1 LPGFS
6 ILYDFSFGK
15 NVYYTHKTITIG
27 LLRMKYIVLLPF
39 IFFGFQLT
47 AQDVNLSSE
56 VYPEFKEC
64 ENIDYENQAQCF
76 NHTLITYIVSNFE
89 MPEIVLTESYR
100 GQFTIIFEV
109 DESGEFQMIY
119 LDAAYDE
126 LKEEI
131 QRVFKSLPV
140 IKPATYNGRPIHM
153 QFKMPLKIP
162 LQNNVVVQPVKAADG
177 IELQEEEESETVVQ
191 TVTNELSEYE
201 KIKSD
206 KFTSPRYSSQINI
219 PLSHEFYSRFDAQ
232 FNQIGTNT
240 HSASKPLMFSEVNKY
255 YDFEAN
261 RDEMLQDRN
270 TLAGRKLWNEHLV
283 RFQTEKYWFAID
295 PGFDLQIGKDFEQ
308 TEHDFT
314 YNNGREFIIQGG
326 LGDKFNFYSVIYE
339 SQGRFAQYYNNFA
352 ESIRPAG
359 GDPAIIPGR
368 GIAKTFMNDGYDY
381 PVAEGYLSFTPSE
394 FINIQ
399 FGHGNNF
406 IGDGYRS
413 LLLSDNPSPY
423 PYLKLN
429 TKFWKI
435 KYTNTWMSLRD
446 VRPAV
451 TNSGSFRT
459 KYIANHYLSLNISK
473 RLNLGFFESVMWE
486 NDNDRGF
493 DLNYLNPVIFYRAIE
508 FATGADG
515 GNAIIG
521 LTGKYK
527 ISNQMYAYGQWL
539 IDEFSSSD
547 VFGGEGSWKNK
558 LGFQLG
564 LKYFNAFDVKNLY
577 LQAEYNQVRPYTY
590 SHNSVTLN
598 YGHNNQ
604 SMAHLWGANFREI
617 IGIARY
623 KKDRWYGAAKLIYGE
638 RGFDFSETGDYYGQ
652 DIYRNEEDR
661 PFDTGVEIGQGN
673 TSNSFYS
680 ELEAGYI
687 VNPTTNLKLF
697 ASFIYRDFNPQANT
711 SANFENSTA
720 WINFG
725 LRTDIFNWYFDY

>member
-1 LPGFS
+1 
-6 ILYDFSFGK
+6 
-15 NVYYTHKTITIG
+15 
-27 LLRMKYIVLLPF
+27 MKYSLLLAF
-39 IFFGFQLT
+39 IIFSFQLT

-56 VYPEFKEC
+56 VYPEFDEC
-64 ENIDYENQAQCF
+64 KNVDYASQARCF
-76 NHTLITYIVSNFE
+76 NQTLIAYIISNFKI
-89 MPEIVLTESYR
+89 PEIVQTESYK
-100 GQFTIIFEV
+100 GQLTIIFEV
-109 DESGEFQMIY
+109 DESGEFQLIY

-126 LKEEI
+126 LKEETE
-131 QRVFKSLPV
+131 RVFESLPK

-153 QFKMPLKIP
+153 QFKMPLRIP
-162 LQNNVVVQPVKAADG
+162 LQNNVRVQPVEQEDE
-177 IELQEEEESETVVQ
+177 IELREEIEIEPEP
-191 TVTNELSEYE
+191 NALSEYE

-206 KFTSPRYSSQINI
+206 EFTNPRYTSQINI
-219 PLSHEFYSRFDAQ
+219 PLSHEFYSRFDAE

-240 HSASKPLMFSEVNKY
+240 HSASKPLMFAEVSPY
-255 YDFEAN
+255 YNFKEN
-261 RDEMLQDRN
+261 RRELLQDRN
-270 TLAGRKLWNEHLV
+270 TLAGRKLWNEHLI
-283 RFQTEKYWFAID
+283 RFETDKYWFTLD
-295 PGFDLQIGKDFEQ
+295 PGFDLQIGKDFDQKDHE
-308 TEHDFT
+308 FT
-314 YNNGREFIIQGG
+314 YNNGREFIVQGG
-326 LGDKFNFYSVIYE
+326 LGKNFNFYSVIYE
-339 SQGRFAQYYNNFA
+339 SQGRFAEYYNRFA
-352 ESIRPAG
+352 ESLRPAG

-368 GIAKTFMNDGYDY
+368 GIAKIFMDDGYDY

-539 IDEFSSSD
+539 IDEFSSTD

-558 LGFQLG
+558 LGFQAG
-564 LKYFNAFDVKNLY
+564 FKYFNAFDVENFY

-590 SHNSVTLN
+590 SHNSITLN

-604 SMAHLWGANFREI
+604 SMAHLWGANFREF

-623 KKDRWYGAAKLIYGE
+623 RKDRYFGSAKLIYGK
-638 RGFDFSETGDYYGQ
+638 RGFDFSDQGAYYGQ
-652 DIYRNEEDR
+652 DIYRTEENR

-673 TSNSFYS
+673 TTNSFYS

-711 SANFENSTA
+711 PANFENSTT

>member
-1 LPGFS
+1 
-6 ILYDFSFGK
+6 
-15 NVYYTHKTITIG
+15 
-27 LLRMKYIVLLPF
+27 MKYCLLLVFTFFCLSVL
-39 IFFGFQLT
+39 G
-47 AQDVNLSSE
+47 QDSSTVSE
-56 VYPEFKEC
+56 LYPEFKEC
-64 ENIDYENQAQCF
+64 SNVTYANQESCFKNTFLAKFKDEFRLPESFMQENY
-76 NHTLITYIVSNFE
+76 TGKITIV
-89 MPEIVLTESYR
+89 
-100 GQFTIIFEV
+100 FEV
-109 DESGEFQMIY
+109 DEDGIFQVIY
-119 LDAAYDE
+119 LDAAYED
-126 LKEEI
+126 LKTEVR
-131 QRVFKSLPV
+131 RVFAGLPQL
-140 IKPATYNGRPIHM
+140 KPATYNGRAIHM

-162 LQNNVVVQPVKAADG
+162 LDSSSALYPVEDISEENNKEVVA
-177 IELQEEEESETVVQ
+177 QEKESMES
-191 TVTNELSEYE
+191 NILEEYE
-201 KIKSD
+201 RIKSD
-206 KFTSPRYSSQINI
+206 DFTQPRYSSQINI
-219 PLSHEFYSRFDAQ
+219 PLSHEYYSRFDAEI
-232 FNQIGTNT
+232 NQIGVNS
-240 HSASKPLMFSEVNKY
+240 HSASKPLMFAEVNKY
-255 YDFEAN
+255 YDFEAE
-261 RDEMLQDRN
+261 RQEMLQDRN
-270 TLAGRKLWNEHLV
+270 TYAGRKLWNEHLV
-283 RFQTEKYWFAID
+283 RFQTEDYWFTID

-308 TEHDFT
+308 TEHEFT
-314 YNNGREFIIQGG
+314 YNNTREFIVQGG
-326 LGDKFNFYSVIYE
+326 LGKMFNFYSVIYE
-339 SQGRFAQYYNNFA
+339 SQGRFAQYYNDFA

-359 GDPAIIPGR
+359 GDPAIVPGR

-446 VRPAV
+446 VRPEV

-459 KYIANHYLSLNISK
+459 KYIANHYLSLNLTK

-527 ISNQMYAYGQWL
+527 ISNQMYTYGQWL
-539 IDEFSSSD
+539 IDEFSSTD

-564 LKYFNAFDVKNLY
+564 LKYFNAFKVDDLY

-590 SHNSVTLN
+590 SHNSITLN
-598 YGHNNQ
+598 YAHNNQ
-604 SMAHLWGANFREI
+604 SMSHLWGANFREFV
-617 IGIARY
+617 GIARY
-623 KKDRWYGAAKLIYGE
+623 RKDRYYGSAKLILGK
-638 RGFDFSETGDYYGQ
+638 RGFDFSEDGAYYGQ
-652 DIYRNEEDR
+652 DLYRSEEAR
-661 PFDTGVEIGQGN
+661 PFETGVEIGQGN
-673 TSNSFYS
+673 TTNSFYS

-697 ASFIYRDFNPQANT
+697 ANFIYRDFNPQVNT
-711 SANFENSTA
+711 ALNSEISTT

>member
-1 LPGFS
+1 
-6 ILYDFSFGK
+6 
-15 NVYYTHKTITIG
+15 
-27 LLRMKYIVLLPF
+27 MKYILLLPL
-39 IFFGFQLT
+39 ILLNFQIA
-47 AQDVNLSSE
+47 AQDNNLSSE
-56 VYPEFKEC
+56 IYPEFEQC
-64 ENIDYENQAQCF
+64 VNIEYANQAQCF
-76 NHTLITYIVSNFE
+76 NQTLIKHIISNFE
-89 MPEIVLTESYR
+89 VPEIVQTESYK
-100 GQFTIIFEV
+100 GQLTIIFEV
-109 DESGEFQMIY
+109 DEEGEFQLIY

-126 LKEEI
+126 LKEETR
-131 QRVFKSLPV
+131 RVFNLLPNV
-140 IKPATYNGRPIHM
+140 KPATYNGRPIHM
-153 QFKMPLKIP
+153 QFKMPLRIP
-162 LQNNVVVQPVKAADG
+162 LQEDVAVEPVETENE
-177 IELQEEEESETVVQ
+177 IEVREETGEFTPSSDV
-191 TVTNELSEYE
+191 LSEYE
-201 KIKSD
+201 EIKSD
-206 KFTSPRYSSQINI
+206 EFTNPRYSSQINI
-219 PLSHEFYSRFDAQ
+219 PLSHEFYSRFDAE

-240 HSASKPLMFSEVNKY
+240 HSASKPLMFGEVNPY
-255 YDFEAN
+255 YDFEEH
-261 RDEMLQDRN
+261 REELLQDRN
-270 TLAGRKLWNEHLV
+270 TLAGRKLWNEHLI
-283 RFQTEKYWFAID
+283 RFQTDKYWFTLD
-295 PGFDLQIGKDFEQ
+295 PGFDLQLGKDFEQ
-308 TEHDFT
+308 TEHEFT
-314 YNNGREFIIQGG
+314 YNNTRELIIQGG
-326 LGDKFNFYSVIYE
+326 LGEKFNFYSVIYE
-339 SQGRFAQYYNNFA
+339 NQGRFAEYYNRFA

-359 GDPAIIPGR
+359 GDPAIVPGR
-368 GIAKTFMNDGYDY
+368 GIAKTFMDDGYDY

-547 VFGGEGSWKNK
+547 IFGGEGSWKNK
-558 LGFQLG
+558 LGFQAG
-564 LKYFNAFDVKNLY
+564 LKYFNAFNVRDLY

-590 SHNSVTLN
+590 SHNSITLN

-623 KKDRWYGAAKLIYGE
+623 RKDRYFGSAKLIYGE
-638 RGFDFSETGDYYGQ
+638 RGFDFSENGDYYGQ
-652 DIYRNEEDR
+652 DIYRDEADR

-673 TSNSFYS
+673 TTNSFYS

-711 SANFENSTA
+711 ITNFENSTT

>member
-1 LPGFS
+1 M
-6 ILYDFSFGK
+6 FG
-15 NVYYTHKTITIG
+15 
-27 LLRMKYIVLLPF
+27 
-39 IFFGFQLT
+39 
-47 AQDVNLSSE
+47 
-56 VYPEFKEC
+56 
-64 ENIDYENQAQCF
+64 
-76 NHTLITYIVSNFE
+76 
-89 MPEIVLTESYR
+89 
-100 GQFTIIFEV
+100 
-109 DESGEFQMIY
+109 
-119 LDAAYDE
+119 
-126 LKEEI
+126 
-131 QRVFKSLPV
+131 
-140 IKPATYNGRPIHM
+140 
-153 QFKMPLKIP
+153 
-162 LQNNVVVQPVKAADG
+162 
-177 IELQEEEESETVVQ
+177 
-191 TVTNELSEYE
+191 
-201 KIKSD
+201 
-206 KFTSPRYSSQINI
+206 
-219 PLSHEFYSRFDAQ
+219 
-232 FNQIGTNT
+232 
-240 HSASKPLMFSEVNKY
+240 EVNPY
-255 YDFEAN
+255 YDFEEH
-261 RDEMLQDRN
+261 REELLQDRN
-270 TLAGRKLWNEHLV
+270 TLVGRKLWNEHLI
-283 RFQTEKYWFAID
+283 RFQTDKYWFTLD
-295 PGFDLQIGKDFEQ
+295 PGFDLQLGKDFEQ
-308 TEHDFT
+308 TEHEFT
-314 YNNGREFIIQGG
+314 YNNTRELIIQGG
-326 LGDKFNFYSVIYE
+326 LGEKFNFYSVIYE
-339 SQGRFAQYYNNFA
+339 NQGRFAEYYNRFA

-359 GDPAIIPGR
+359 GDPAIVPGR
-368 GIAKTFMNDGYDY
+368 GIAKTFMDDGYDY

-547 VFGGEGSWKNK
+547 IFGGEGSWKNK
-558 LGFQLG
+558 LGFQAG
-564 LKYFNAFDVKNLY
+564 LKYFNAFNVRDLY

-590 SHNSVTLN
+590 SHNSITLN

-623 KKDRWYGAAKLIYGE
+623 RKDRYFGSAKLIYGE
-638 RGFDFSETGDYYGQ
+638 RGFDFSENGDYYGQ
-652 DIYRNEEDR
+652 DIYRDEADR

-673 TSNSFYS
+673 TTNSFYS

-697 ASFIYRDFNPQANT
+697 ASFICRDFNPQANT
-711 SANFENSTA
+711 ITNFENSTT

>member
-1 LPGFS
+1 
-6 ILYDFSFGK
+6 
-15 NVYYTHKTITIG
+15 
-27 LLRMKYIVLLPF
+27 MKYILLLPL
-39 IFFGFQLT
+39 ILLNFQIA
-47 AQDVNLSSE
+47 AQDNNLSSE
-56 VYPEFKEC
+56 IYPEFEQC
-64 ENIDYENQAQCF
+64 VNIEYANQAQCF
-76 NHTLITYIVSNFE
+76 NQTLINHIISNFE
-89 MPEIVLTESYR
+89 VPEIVQTESYK
-100 GQFTIIFEV
+100 GQLTIILEV
-109 DESGEFQMIY
+109 DEEGEFQLIY

-126 LKEEI
+126 LKEETR
-131 QRVFKSLPV
+131 RVFDLLPNV
-140 IKPATYNGRPIHM
+140 KPATYNGRPIHM
-153 QFKMPLKIP
+153 QFKMPLRIP
-162 LQNNVVVQPVKAADG
+162 LQENVVVEPVETENE
-177 IELQEEEESETVVQ
+177 IEVREETGVFTSSNDV
-191 TVTNELSEYE
+191 LSEYE
-201 KIKSD
+201 EIKSD
-206 KFTSPRYSSQINI
+206 EFTNPRYSSQINI
-219 PLSHEFYSRFDAQ
+219 PLSHEFYSRFDAE

-240 HSASKPLMFSEVNKY
+240 HSASKPLMFGEVNPY
-255 YDFEAN
+255 YDFEEH
-261 RDEMLQDRN
+261 REELLQDRN
-270 TLAGRKLWNEHLV
+270 TLVGRKLWNEHLI
-283 RFQTEKYWFAID
+283 RFQTDKYWFTLD
-295 PGFDLQIGKDFEQ
+295 PGFDLQLGKDFEQ
-308 TEHDFT
+308 TEHEFT
-314 YNNGREFIIQGG
+314 YNNTRELIIQGG
-326 LGDKFNFYSVIYE
+326 LGEKFNFYSVIYE
-339 SQGRFAQYYNNFA
+339 NQGRFAEYYNRFA

-359 GDPAIIPGR
+359 GDPAIVPGR
-368 GIAKTFMNDGYDY
+368 GIAKTFMDDGYDY

-547 VFGGEGSWKNK
+547 IFGGEGSWKNK
-558 LGFQLG
+558 LGFQAG
-564 LKYFNAFDVKNLY
+564 LKYFNAFNVRDLY

-590 SHNSVTLN
+590 SHNSITLN

-604 SMAHLWGANFREI
+604 SMAHHWGANFREI

-623 KKDRWYGAAKLIYGE
+623 RKDRYFGSAKLIYGE
-638 RGFDFSETGDYYGQ
+638 RGFDFSENGDYYGQ
-652 DIYRNEEDR
+652 DIYRDEADR

-673 TSNSFYS
+673 TTNSFYS

-711 SANFENSTA
+711 ITNFENSTA

>member
-1 LPGFS
+1 
-6 ILYDFSFGK
+6 
-15 NVYYTHKTITIG
+15 
-27 LLRMKYIVLLPF
+27 MKYILLLPL
-39 IFFGFQLT
+39 ILLNFQIA
-47 AQDVNLSSE
+47 AQDNNLSSE
-56 VYPEFKEC
+56 IYPEFEQC
-64 ENIDYENQAQCF
+64 VNIEYANQAQCF
-76 NHTLITYIVSNFE
+76 NQTLINHIISNFE
-89 MPEIVLTESYR
+89 VPEIVQTESYK
-100 GQFTIIFEV
+100 GQLTIIFEV
-109 DESGEFQMIY
+109 DEEGEFQLIY

-126 LKEEI
+126 LKEETR
-131 QRVFKSLPV
+131 RVFNLLPNV
-140 IKPATYNGRPIHM
+140 KPATYNGRPIHM
-153 QFKMPLKIP
+153 QFKMPLRIP
-162 LQNNVVVQPVKAADG
+162 LQENVVVEPVETENE
-177 IELQEEEESETVVQ
+177 IEVREETGVFTSSNDV
-191 TVTNELSEYE
+191 LSEYE
-201 KIKSD
+201 EIKSD
-206 KFTSPRYSSQINI
+206 EFTNPRYSSQINI
-219 PLSHEFYSRFDAQ
+219 PLSHEFYSRFDAE

-240 HSASKPLMFSEVNKY
+240 HSASKPLMFGEVNPY
-255 YDFEAN
+255 YDFEEH
-261 RDEMLQDRN
+261 RDELLQDRN
-270 TLAGRKLWNEHLV
+270 TLVGRKLWNEHLI
-283 RFQTEKYWFAID
+283 RFQTDKYWFTLD
-295 PGFDLQIGKDFEQ
+295 PGFDLQLGKDFEQ
-308 TEHDFT
+308 TEHEFT
-314 YNNGREFIIQGG
+314 YNNTRELIIQGG
-326 LGDKFNFYSVIYE
+326 LGEKFNFYSVIYE
-339 SQGRFAQYYNNFA
+339 NQGRFAEYYNRFA

-359 GDPAIIPGR
+359 GDPAIVPGR
-368 GIAKTFMNDGYDY
+368 GIAKTFMDDGYDY

-547 VFGGEGSWKNK
+547 IFGGEGSWKNK
-558 LGFQLG
+558 LGFQAG
-564 LKYFNAFDVKNLY
+564 LKYFNAFNVRDLY

-590 SHNSVTLN
+590 SHNSITLN

-623 KKDRWYGAAKLIYGE
+623 RKDRYFGSAKLIYGE
-638 RGFDFSETGDYYGQ
+638 RGFDFFENGDYYGQ
-652 DIYRNEEDR
+652 DIYRDEADR

-673 TSNSFYS
+673 TTNSFYS

-711 SANFENSTA
+711 ITNFENSTT

>member
-1 LPGFS
+1 
-6 ILYDFSFGK
+6 
-15 NVYYTHKTITIG
+15 
-27 LLRMKYIVLLPF
+27 MKYILLLPL
-39 IFFGFQLT
+39 ILLNFQIA
-47 AQDVNLSSE
+47 AQDNNLSSE
-56 VYPEFKEC
+56 IYPEFEQC
-64 ENIDYENQAQCF
+64 VNIEYANQAQCF
-76 NHTLITYIVSNFE
+76 NQTLINHIISNFE
-89 MPEIVLTESYR
+89 VPEIVQTESYK
-100 GQFTIIFEV
+100 GQLTIIFEV
-109 DESGEFQMIY
+109 DEEGEFQLIY

-126 LKEEI
+126 LKEETR
-131 QRVFKSLPV
+131 RVFNLLPNV
-140 IKPATYNGRPIHM
+140 KPATYNGRPIHM
-153 QFKMPLKIP
+153 QFKMPLRIP
-162 LQNNVVVQPVKAADG
+162 LQENVAVEPVETENE
-177 IELQEEEESETVVQ
+177 IEVREETGEFISSSDV
-191 TVTNELSEYE
+191 LSEYE
-201 KIKSD
+201 EIKSD
-206 KFTSPRYSSQINI
+206 EFTNPRYSSQINI
-219 PLSHEFYSRFDAQ
+219 PLSHEFYSRFDAE

-240 HSASKPLMFSEVNKY
+240 HSASKPLMFGEVNPY
-255 YDFEAN
+255 YDFEEH
-261 RDEMLQDRN
+261 RDELLQDRN
-270 TLAGRKLWNEHLV
+270 TLAGRKLWNEHLI
-283 RFQTEKYWFAID
+283 RFQTDKYWFTLD
-295 PGFDLQIGKDFEQ
+295 PGFDLQLGKDFEQ
-308 TEHDFT
+308 TEHEFT
-314 YNNGREFIIQGG
+314 YNNTRELIIQGG
-326 LGDKFNFYSVIYE
+326 LGEKFNFYSVIYE
-339 SQGRFAQYYNNFA
+339 NQGRFAEYYNRFA

-359 GDPAIIPGR
+359 GDPAIVPGR
-368 GIAKTFMNDGYDY
+368 GIAKTFMDDGYDY

-547 VFGGEGSWKNK
+547 IFGGEGSWKNK
-558 LGFQLG
+558 LGFQAG
-564 LKYFNAFDVKNLY
+564 LKYFNAFNVRDLY

-590 SHNSVTLN
+590 SHNSITLN

-623 KKDRWYGAAKLIYGE
+623 RKDRYFGSAKLIYGE
-638 RGFDFSETGDYYGQ
+638 RGFDFSENGDYYGQ
-652 DIYRNEEDR
+652 DIYRDEADR

-673 TSNSFYS
+673 TTNSFYS

-711 SANFENSTA
+711 ITNFENSTT

>member
-1 LPGFS
+1 
-6 ILYDFSFGK
+6 
-15 NVYYTHKTITIG
+15 
-27 LLRMKYIVLLPF
+27 MKYILLLPF
-39 IFFGFQLT
+39 IFLSFQLT
-47 AQDVNLSSE
+47 AQDTSLSSE
-56 VYPEFKEC
+56 VYPEFEEC
-64 ENIDYENQAQCF
+64 ENVDYNDQAACF
-76 NHTLITYIVSNFE
+76 NRNLVSF
-89 MPEIVLTESYR
+89 ITESFQLPEVVKSENYK
-100 GQFTIIFEV
+100 GLLTIIFEV
-109 DESGEFQMIY
+109 DEEGRFQIIY
-119 LDAAYDE
+119 MDAAYDE
-126 LKEEI
+126 LKDEI
-131 QRVFKSLPV
+131 RRVFEELPV
-140 IKPATYNGRPIHM
+140 LKPATYNGRPIHM
-153 QFKMPLKIP
+153 QFKLPLRIP
-162 LQNNVVVQPVKAADG
+162 LNSNVVVQEIDEEDE
-177 IELQEEEESETVVQ
+177 IELKTEVEQAESLTDNPL
-191 TVTNELSEYE
+191 TEYE
-201 KIKSD
+201 NIKSGE
-206 KFTSPRYSSQINI
+206 FTSPEYTSQINI
-219 PLSHEFYSRFDAQ
+219 PLSHEFYSRFDAD
-232 FNQIGTNT
+232 FNRIGTNT
-240 HSASKPLMFSEVNKY
+240 HSASKPLMFNEVNRY
-255 YDFEAN
+255 YDFEAHRDALLQN
-261 RDEMLQDRN
+261 RS
-270 TLAGRKLWNEHLV
+270 TWAGRKLWNEHLV
-283 RFQTEKYWFAID
+283 RFQTDDYWFTLD

-308 TEHDFT
+308 TSHDFT
-314 YNNGREFIIQGG
+314 YNNGREFIVQGG
-326 LGDKFNFYSVIYE
+326 LGKKFNFYSVIYE
-339 SQGRFAQYYNNFA
+339 SQGRFAEYYNRYA

-359 GDPAIIPGR
+359 GDPAIVPGR
-368 GIAKTFMNDGYDY
+368 GIAKTFMDEGYDY
-381 PVAEGYLSFTPSE
+381 PVAEGYLSFTPAE

-429 TKFWKI
+429 TSFWKI

-451 TNSGSFRT
+451 VNSGSFRT
-459 KYIANHYLSLNISK
+459 KYIANHYLSWNVTK

-527 ISNQMYAYGQWL
+527 FSDRAYTYGQWL
-539 IDEFSSSD
+539 IDEFSSGD

-564 LKYFNAFDVKNLY
+564 LKYFDAFNVENLY
-577 LQAEYNQVRPYTY
+577 LQVEYNQVRPYTF
-590 SHNSVTLN
+590 SHNSITLN

-604 SMAHLWGANFREI
+604 SMAHLWGANFREF

-623 KKDRWYGAAKLIYGE
+623 KRDRWYGSTKIIYGK
-638 RGFDFSETGDYYGQ
+638 RGFDFTDFGSKSNYGQ
-652 DIYRNEEDR
+652 NIYRTEEDR
-661 PFDTGVEIGQGN
+661 PMETGVEIGQGN
-673 TSNSFYS
+673 TTNSFYT

-697 ASFIYRDFNPQANT
+697 ASFIYRDFNPQTNT
-711 SANFENSTA
+711 PANFENSTA

>member
-1 LPGFS
+1 
-6 ILYDFSFGK
+6 
-15 NVYYTHKTITIG
+15 
-27 LLRMKYIVLLPF
+27 MKYILLLPL
-39 IFFGFQLT
+39 ILLNFQIA
-47 AQDVNLSSE
+47 AQDNNLSSE
-56 VYPEFKEC
+56 IYPEFEQC
-64 ENIDYENQAQCF
+64 VNIEYSNQAQCF
-76 NHTLITYIVSNFE
+76 NQTLINHIISNFE
-89 MPEIVLTESYR
+89 VPEIVQTESYK
-100 GQFTIIFEV
+100 GQLTIIFEV
-109 DESGEFQMIY
+109 DEEGEFQLIY

-126 LKEEI
+126 LKEETR
-131 QRVFKSLPV
+131 RVFNLLPNV
-140 IKPATYNGRPIHM
+140 KPATYNGRPIHM
-153 QFKMPLKIP
+153 QFKMPLRIP
-162 LQNNVVVQPVKAADG
+162 LQENVVVEPVETENE
-177 IELQEEEESETVVQ
+177 IEVREETGVFTSSNDV
-191 TVTNELSEYE
+191 LSEYE
-201 KIKSD
+201 EIKSD
-206 KFTSPRYSSQINI
+206 EFTNPRYSSQINI
-219 PLSHEFYSRFDAQ
+219 PLSHEFYSRFDAE

-240 HSASKPLMFSEVNKY
+240 HSASKPLMFGEVNPY
-255 YDFEAN
+255 YDFEEH
-261 RDEMLQDRN
+261 REELLQDRN
-270 TLAGRKLWNEHLV
+270 TLVGRKLWNEHLI
-283 RFQTEKYWFAID
+283 RFQTDKYWFTLD
-295 PGFDLQIGKDFEQ
+295 PGFDLQLGKDFEQ
-308 TEHDFT
+308 TEHEFT
-314 YNNGREFIIQGG
+314 YNNTRELIIQGG
-326 LGDKFNFYSVIYE
+326 LGEKFNFYSVIYE
-339 SQGRFAQYYNNFA
+339 NQGRFAEYYNRFA

-359 GDPAIIPGR
+359 GDPAIVPGR
-368 GIAKTFMNDGYDY
+368 GIAKTFMDDGYDY

-547 VFGGEGSWKNK
+547 IFGGEGSWKNK
-558 LGFQLG
+558 LGFQAG
-564 LKYFNAFDVKNLY
+564 LKYFNAFNVRDLY

-590 SHNSVTLN
+590 SHNSITLN

-623 KKDRWYGAAKLIYGE
+623 RKDRYFGSAKLIYGE

-652 DIYRNEEDR
+652 DIYRDEADR

-673 TSNSFYS
+673 TTNSFYS

-697 ASFIYRDFNPQANT
+697 ASFICRDFNPQANT
-711 SANFENSTA
+711 ITNFENSTT

>member
-1 LPGFS
+1 
-6 ILYDFSFGK
+6 
-15 NVYYTHKTITIG
+15 
-27 LLRMKYIVLLPF
+27 MKYILLLPF
-39 IFFGFQLT
+39 IILSFQLA
-47 AQDVNLSSE
+47 AQDVNQSSE
-56 VYPEFKEC
+56 VYPEFVEC
-64 ENIDYENQAQCF
+64 ENVAYSNQPDCF
-76 NHTLITYIVSNFE
+76 NRTLIAFITTNFQV
-89 MPEIVLTESYR
+89 PEIVQTESYK
-100 GQFTIIFEV
+100 GQLTIIFEV
-109 DESGEFQMIY
+109 DESGEFQLIY
-119 LDAAYDE
+119 LDASYDE
-126 LKEEI
+126 LKKETE
-131 QRVFKSLPV
+131 RVFDALPK

-153 QFKMPLKIP
+153 QFRMPLRIP
-162 LQNNVVVQPVKAADG
+162 LQENVAVEPVNQEDE
-177 IELQEEEESETVVQ
+177 IELREESETMVAAKP
-191 TVTNELSEYE
+191 NALSEYE

-206 KFTSPRYSSQINI
+206 EFKSPRYNSQINI

-232 FNQIGTNT
+232 FNEIGANT
-240 HSASKPLMFSEVNKY
+240 HSASKPLMFSEVNPY

-261 RDEMLQDRN
+261 RDELLQDRN
-270 TLAGRKLWNEHLV
+270 TLAGRKLWNEHLF
-283 RFQTEKYWFAID
+283 RYQTENYWFTID

-314 YNNGREFIIQGG
+314 YNNTREFIIQGG
-326 LGDKFNFYSVIYE
+326 LGEKFNFYSVIYE

-459 KYIANHYLSLNISK
+459 KYIANHYLSLNITK

-539 IDEFSSSD
+539 IDEFSSVD

-558 LGFQLG
+558 LGFQAG
-564 LKYFNAFDVKNLY
+564 FKYFNAFDVKDLY

-590 SHNSVTLN
+590 SHNSITLN

-623 KKDRWYGAAKLIYGE
+623 RKDRLFGSAKLIYGE
-638 RGFDFSETGDYYGQ
+638 RGFDFSETGDYFGQ

-673 TSNSFYS
+673 TTNSFYS

-711 SANFENSTA
+711 PANFENSTT

>member
-1 LPGFS
+1 MRYCLLLIFA
-6 ILYDFSFGK
+6 ILCF
-15 NVYYTHKTITIG
+15 NV
-27 LLRMKYIVLLPF
+27 
-39 IFFGFQLT
+39 T
-47 AQDVNLSSE
+47 AQDASSVSE
-56 VYPEFKEC
+56 IYPEFDEC
-64 ENIDYENQAQCF
+64 SNVSYTNQENCFKNTLLEKFKDEFRLPESFEQENY
-76 NHTLITYIVSNFE
+76 TGKITIV
-89 MPEIVLTESYR
+89 
-100 GQFTIIFEV
+100 FEV
-109 DESGEFQMIY
+109 DEDGLFQVIY
-119 LDAAYDE
+119 LDAAYEE
-126 LKEEI
+126 LKTEVR
-131 QRVFKSLPV
+131 RVFNELPQL
-140 IKPATYNGRPIHM
+140 KPATYNGRAIHM
-153 QFKMPLKIP
+153 QFKMPLQLP
-162 LQNNVVVQPVKAADG
+162 LGSNPALYPVEEISEEKKQDVVVRDRK
-177 IELQEEEESETVVQ
+177 EEVES
-191 TVTNELSEYE
+191 NILDEYE
-201 KIKSD
+201 SIQSD
-206 KFTSPRYSSQINI
+206 DFTQPRYSSQINI
-219 PLSHEFYSRFDAQ
+219 PLSHEYYSRFDAEI
-232 FNQIGTNT
+232 NQIGLNS
-240 HSASKPLMFSEVNKY
+240 HSASKPLMFSEIGDY
-255 YDFEAN
+255 YDFDAERKN
-261 RDEMLQDRN
+261 LLQDRS
-270 TLAGRKLWNEHLV
+270 TYAGRKLWNEHLV
-283 RFQTEKYWFAID
+283 RFQTDKYWFTID

-308 TEHDFT
+308 IEHEFT
-314 YNNGREFIIQGG
+314 YNNTREFIIQGG
-326 LGDKFNFYSVIYE
+326 LGKKFNFYSVIYE
-339 SQGRFAQYYNNFA
+339 SQGRFAQYYNDFA

-359 GDPAIIPGR
+359 GDPAIVPGR

-446 VRPAV
+446 VRPEV

-459 KYIANHYLSLNISK
+459 KYIANHYLSLNLTK

-527 ISNQMYAYGQWL
+527 ISNQMYTYGQWL
-539 IDEFSSSD
+539 IDEFSSTD

-564 LKYFNAFDVKNLY
+564 LKYFDAFKVDDLY

-590 SHNSVTLN
+590 SHNSITLN
-598 YGHNNQ
+598 YAHNNQ
-604 SMAHLWGANFREI
+604 SMSHLWGANFREFV
-617 IGIARY
+617 GIARY
-623 KKDRWYGAAKLIYGE
+623 RKDRYYGSAKLILGK
-638 RGFDFSETGDYYGQ
+638 RGFDFSEDGAYYGQ
-652 DIYRNEEDR
+652 DLYRSEEAR
-661 PFDTGVEIGQGN
+661 PFETGVEIGQGN
-673 TSNSFYS
+673 TTNSFYS

-697 ASFIYRDFNPQANT
+697 ASFIYRDFNPQVNT
-711 SANFENSTA
+711 ALNSEISTT